1 METMSI
7 IETLKKVLKH
17 YPASPFMT
25 ADVLRLYEAEGYD
38 ITDRCVC
45 NTVSRHLYALH
56 KQKYLKVIDKD
67 NTYGGN
73 KLVYMVRQ

>member
-7 IETLKKVLKH
+7 AETLKKVLKY
-17 YPASPFMT
+17 YPARPFMT
-25 ADVLRLYEAEGYD
+25 SDVLGLYEDDGYD
-38 ITDRCVC
+38 ITDRCVR
-45 NTVSRHLYALH
+45 NTVSRHLLKLH

-73 KLVYMVRQ
+73 KCVYMVRQ

>member
-7 IETLKKVLKH
+7 NETLKKVLKH

-25 ADVLRLYEAEGYD
+25 ADVIRLYEVEGYD
-38 ITDRCVC
+38 ITNICVR
-45 NTVSRHLYALH
+45 NTVSRHLCGLY
-56 KQKYLKVIDKD
+56 KQNYIKVIDTV

-73 KLVYMVRQ
+73 KRVYMVRK